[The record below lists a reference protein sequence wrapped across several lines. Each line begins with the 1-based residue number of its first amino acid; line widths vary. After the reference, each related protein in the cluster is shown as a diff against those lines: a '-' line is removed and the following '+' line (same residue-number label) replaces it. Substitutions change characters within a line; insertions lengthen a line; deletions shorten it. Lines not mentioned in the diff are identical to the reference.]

1 MSWISCSCPFKYIIQ
16 CCKRFLRN
24 KKLHYGGSFV
34 LQGFYFMWILHIFS
48 YYNVYLLFFTVDIC
62 CQTNFVRKNRFCH
75 QLCHMVYLLKKV
87 LLFKPFK
94 GTVSHD
100 FYPFYEKALPGPQM
114 IRLKRFCEILRF
126 CEDTVVAKN
135 VHLVS
140 RWLCWHRVWSI
151 FFYFRKIKNFW

>member
-1 MSWISCSCPFKYIIQ
+1 MQLKTNYGIFNGCPESRVRVPLSTLYSIVSVSFGIQNYIMEALLYCRVFIL
-16 CCKRFLRN
+16 C
-24 KKLHYGGSFV
+24 
-34 LQGFYFMWILHIFS
+34 GFYIFFS

-114 IRLKRFCEILRF
+114 IRIKRFCEILL
-126 CEDTVVAKN
+126 CAKI
-135 VHLVS
+135 L
-140 RWLCWHRVWSI
+140 
-151 FFYFRKIKNFW
+151 